1 MTTHRRNIVTERF
14 LLTGALGCIGAWV
27 AKNLVQAGTP
37 PVILDIGGEPRR
49 LRQLM
54 SDAELAQITFVNGD
68 VTDLATVEATLD
80 TYQITNIIHLAALQ
94 VPFCRANPPLG
105 AHVNVVGTVNM
116 FEAANRRKDRIN
128 KIVYASSV
136 AVYDAADG
144 DAAGSVAH
152 GSVGHPTTLYGVYKQ
167 ANEGT
172 ARVYWHDYQ
181 FPSIG
186 LRPYIVYGVGRDQGM
201 TSAPTRA
208 MLAAVRGQPFHIPF
222 GGRADFH
229 YAADVARAFV
239 ACARSAYA
247 GADIFNL
254 SGSLATMAELVAAI
268 EAAAPEA
275 AGQLTYA
282 PEALPFPQ
290 EYDAAPLSGVIGR
303 MPHTPLAIALAE
315 TVGRFRQL
323 AHGPVALEP

>member
-1 MTTHRRNIVTERF
+1 VAAERF
-14 LLTGALGCIGAWV
+14 LITGALGCIGAWIV
-27 AKNLVQAGTP
+27 KTLADEGATP
-37 PVILDIGGEPRR
+37 VVFDRAADRRR
-49 LRQLM
+49 LRLVM
-54 SDAELAQITFVNGD
+54 GDAALSQVQFVTGDITELAA
-68 VTDLATVEATLD
+68 LEAALD
-80 TYQITNIIHLAALQ
+80 AHAVDRVIHLAALQ
-94 VPFCRANPPLG
+94 VPFCRADPPRG
-105 AHVNVVGTVNM
+105 ALVNVVGTVNV
-116 FEAANRRKDRIN
+116 FEAVARRRDRIPRV
-128 KIVYASSV
+128 VYASSA
-136 AVYDAADG
+136 AVYDAADAG
-144 DAAGSVAH
+144 ADGSVAH
-152 GSVGHPTTLYGVYKQ
+152 GASGHPATLYGVYKQ

-172 ARVYWHDYQ
+172 ARVYWREHGVA
-181 FPSIG
+181 SIG

-303 MPHTPLAIALAE
+303 MPHTPLAAAVAE
-315 TVGRFRQL
+315 TVGRFRLL